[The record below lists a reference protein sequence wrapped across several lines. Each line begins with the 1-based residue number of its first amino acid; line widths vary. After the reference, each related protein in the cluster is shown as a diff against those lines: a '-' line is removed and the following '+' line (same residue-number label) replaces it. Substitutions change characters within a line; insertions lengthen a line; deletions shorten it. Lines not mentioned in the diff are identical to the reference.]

1 MPRLLLDR
9 ASGDLLRYPREDSEP
24 VAGLDRDAA
33 YVVVVVRE
41 PEPTDYNPATHFPAP
56 LEPVV
61 DITDPD
67 SADVNGTAT
76 YGWGL
81 VPIVPPPPAPDWP
94 TFQAELLQSASFAA
108 ARIGAR
114 RALELELPTSEGI
127 RQQRLLRA
135 STALSAIDAT
145 VLGAASDQAPFVR
158 AWLNLRQANLVSPE
172 VAAGMAQIATACHL
186 PPDLIRSLGAP
197 DSSFG

>member
-1 MPRLLLDR
+1 MPRLLLNR
-9 ASGDLLRYPREDSEP
+9 ATGALSPYPRADDAP
-24 VAGLDRDAA
+24 VVGLDRDAA
-33 YVVVVVRE
+33 YVVEIVRE
-41 PEPTDYNPATHFPAP
+41 PEPTDYDPATHFAAP

-61 DITDPD
+61 DIIFPGSD
-67 SADVNGTAT
+67 DVNGTAT
-76 YGWGL
+76 YGWEL

-94 TFQAELLQSASFAA
+94 GFQAELLQSAPFAA

-114 RALELELPTSEGI
+114 QALELELPTSEGI

-135 STALSAIDAT
+135 STALSALDAA
-145 VLGAASDQAPFVR
+145 VLGAASDHAPFVR

-186 PPDLIRSLGAP
+186 PPDLVRSVGAP
-197 DSSFG
+197 D